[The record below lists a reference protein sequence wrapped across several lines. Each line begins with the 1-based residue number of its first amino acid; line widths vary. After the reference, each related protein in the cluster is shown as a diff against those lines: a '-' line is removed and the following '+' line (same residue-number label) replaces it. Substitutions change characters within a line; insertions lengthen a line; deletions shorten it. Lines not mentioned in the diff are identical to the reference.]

1 MKMNESDDSLDVC
14 GMCCPMPLISL
25 SKSAGSL
32 EAGKTLRII
41 GDDPIFEQGVRD
53 FCELNQH
60 EILSVKPQV
69 GRMIEI
75 IIKISESEE

>member
-1 MKMNESDDSLDVC
+1 MSESDDELDVC

-25 SKSAGSL
+25 SKSVGSL
-32 EAGKTLRII
+32 ASGMTLKIL

-60 EILSVKPQV
+60 EIISVKPQG
-69 GRMIEI
+69 GRVIEI
-75 IIKISESEE
+75 IIRILESEE

>member
-1 MKMNESDDSLDVC
+1 MSESDDKLNVC

-25 SKSAGSL
+25 TKSVALLASGN
-32 EAGKTLRII
+32 TLKII

-60 EILSVKPQV
+60 EIISVKPQD
-69 GRMIEI
+69 GRVIEI
-75 IIKISESEE
+75 IIKISEPED